1 MKKTIL
7 LAEDDPR
14 ILEGLKKFLMKKD
27 YEVFTAPD
35 GARALKIAQREDI
48 HLILADLLM
57 PRLDGIQLLKKVKES
72 KSHIQVIL
80 MTAHGTIEKAVEAM
94 KEGAY
99 DFLTKPLD
107 LKKME
112 LLVEKALE
120 KGSLLEE
127 NIELQNKLR
136 DKFGFKNIVGRSN
149 AMKKVFE
156 VIKQVSPRRSNIL
169 IYGESGTGKELVA
182 NAIHYSS
189 PRVPMPFIKVN
200 CSALGEG
207 VLESELFGHEKG
219 SFTGALSRRL
229 GRFELANGGT
239 LFLDEVGTLSPNLQT
254 KLLRAIQEREFERVG
269 GEKTIKV
276 DVRLIA
282 ATNLDL
288 KKALQDGRFREDLY
302 YRLNVVAITLPPLR
316 ERREDIPFLVDHFI
330 RKYNKENHLRVKGI
344 SPKVLRYLIKY
355 PWPGNIRELENCIE
369 SAIVFT
375 SGDLITPDQLPDY
388 IKSPALQDNHILFR
402 IGTPLKEVEKEVILK
417 TLHAVGNSRTRAAKS
432 LEIGVRTIHRKLH
445 EYGF

>member
-7 LAEDDPR
+7 LAEDDAK
-14 ILEGLKKFLMKKD
+14 ILEGLKKFLTRKD
-27 YEVFTAPD
+27 YEVFTAQD

-48 HLILADLLM
+48 HLIIADLLM
-57 PRLDGIQLLKKVKES
+57 PKLDGIQLLKKIKGA

-80 MTAHGTIEKAVEAM
+80 MTAHGTIERAVEAT

-112 LLVEKALE
+112 LIIEKALE
-120 KGSLLEE
+120 KASLLEE
-127 NIELQNKLR
+127 NIELQNKLK
-136 DKFGFKNIVGRSN
+136 DKFGFKNIIGRSST
-149 AMKKVFE
+149 MKRVFE
-156 VIKQVSPRRSNIL
+156 IIKQVSPRRSNIL

-189 PRVPMPFIKVN
+189 PRASMPFIKVN

-239 LFLDEVGTLSPNLQT
+239 LFLDEVGTISPNLQT

-276 DVRLIA
+276 DVRLIT
-282 ATNLDL
+282 ATNINL
-288 KKALQDGRFREDLY
+288 KEAVQDGRFREDFY
-302 YRLNVVAITLPPLR
+302 YRLNVVTVALPPLR
-316 ERREDIPFLVDHFI
+316 ERKEDIPFLVDHFI
-330 RKYNKENHLRVKGI
+330 KKYNRENHLRIKGV
-344 SPKVLRYLIKY
+344 SSKALKYLLKY

-369 SAIVFT
+369 SAMAFA
-375 SGDLITPDQLPDY
+375 SGDLISPEQLPDY
-388 IKSPALQDNHILFR
+388 IKTSFLQDDHVLFK
-402 IGTPLKEVEKEVILK
+402 IGTSLKEVEKGVIVK
-417 TLHAVGNSRTRAAKS
+417 TLQAMGNNRTRAAKS
-432 LEIGVRTIHRKLH
+432 LGIGVRTIHRKLD
-445 EYGF
+445 EYGL